1 MKQYLDLI
9 HPKPLTSLVEYLQGM
24 IKGRLWLKVLIGMAL
39 GLVTGVI
46 LSPQTGFVDKDTADI
61 VGSWLAMPGHL
72 FLGLIQM
79 IVVPLILAS
88 VIRGLASSDDI
99 DQLKKV
105 GIRLVI
111 YFLLTTSL
119 AIMIGISVSTFI
131 GPGHYI
137 DADYAQVTVEPED
150 VVTDNDE
157 APDSPAVE
165 TIPDIV
171 VSLIPE
177 NPLGSMVE
185 REMLHVVLFAVII
198 GLALVSMPPGRSQ
211 PILSLMGSL
220 QEVCMTV
227 VRWAMLLAPLAVF
240 GLLAQ
245 ITIEIGLDAL
255 LGMSVYVGTV
265 ILGLLLMIVA
275 YLIIGA
281 LVARNNP
288 IRFLAA
294 VREVQL
300 LAFSTSSS
308 AAVMPLSMQTAE
320 DKLGVRPS
328 ISQFLIPL
336 GASINMDGTALYQAA
351 ATVFLAQVFNIELG
365 LPALLLILVTTVGAS
380 IGSPATPGVGIVI
393 LAMVLDSVGIPASG
407 IALIIGVD
415 RILDMSRTAVN
426 VTGDLTACLVMDR
439 WVGGS
444 RTAEEERLDELE
456 RDKRRSC
463 EDEDV
468 ICDDLTPAQEG

>member
-1 MKQYLDLI
+1 MKQYLEMI
-9 HPKPLTSLVEYLQGM
+9 HPKPLTGLVVYLQEM
-24 IKGRLWLKVLIGMAL
+24 IKGRLWLKIIIAMIA
-39 GLVTGVI
+39 GLVTGII
-46 LSPQTGFVDKDTADI
+46 LSPQTGLISRDTGELI
-61 VGSWLAMPGHL
+61 GSWLAIPGNI

-79 IVVPLILAS
+79 IVVPLIFAS
-88 VIRGLASSDDI
+88 VIRGLASSDDL

-111 YFLLTTSL
+111 YFLITTSI
-119 AIMIGISVSTFI
+119 AIIIGLSVSTI
-131 GPGHYI
+131 IMPGNYI
-137 DADYAQVTVEPED
+137 DTTSVEIQVD
-150 VVTDNDE
+150 VDE
-157 APDSPAVE
+157 LTENGNEEPDSPGS
-165 TIPDIV
+165 TGLPDV
-171 VSLIPE
+171 FVSLIPQ
-177 NPLGSMVE
+177 NPLGAMVE
-185 REMLHVVLFAVII
+185 REMLQVVLFAIFI
-198 GLALVSMPPGRSQ
+198 GLALVAMPPKQAQ

-227 VRWAMLLAPLAVF
+227 VRWAMHIAPYAVF

-245 ITIEIGLDAL
+245 ITIKVGLDAL
-255 LGMSVYVGTV
+255 LGMAVYVGTV
-265 ILGLLLMIVA
+265 ILGLLLMVLV
-275 YLIIGA
+275 YLLIAI
-281 LVARNNP
+281 
-288 IRFLAA
+288 FLARQNPLNFLKA

-320 DKLGVRPS
+320 EKLGVRPS

-351 ATVFLAQVFNIELG
+351 ATVFLAQVYNVELG

-393 LAMVLDSVGIPASG
+393 LAMVLSSVGIPASG
-407 IALIIGVD
+407 VALIIGVD

-439 WVGGS
+439 WIGGEKPAADEE
-444 RTAEEERLDELE
+444 AEESERKE
-456 RDKRRSC
+456 R
-463 EDEDV
+463 
-468 ICDDLTPAQEG
+468 

>member
-1 MKQYLDLI
+1 MKQYLEMI
-9 HPKPLTSLVEYLQGM
+9 HPKPLTGLVSYLQGM
-24 IKGRLWLKVLIGMAL
+24 IKGRLWLKIVFAMIAGLI
-39 GLVTGVI
+39 TGI
-46 LSPQTGFVDKDTADI
+46 IFSPQTGLITRETSEVL
-61 VGSWLAMPGHL
+61 GSWLAIPGNI

-79 IVVPLILAS
+79 IVVPLIFAS
-88 VIRGLASSDDI
+88 VIRGLASSDDL
-99 DQLKKV
+99 DQLKKI

-111 YFLLTTSL
+111 YFLITTSI
-119 AIMIGISVSTFI
+119 AIIIGLSVSTI
-131 GPGHYI
+131 IKPGNYI
-137 DADYAQVTVEPED
+137 DSGYAEAQIDVEELIANGDEVPDTPGGTDLPEA
-150 VVTDNDE
+150 VVGI
-157 APDSPAVE
+157 
-165 TIPDIV
+165 IPQ
-171 VSLIPE
+171 

-185 REMLHVVLFAVII
+185 SEMLQVVLFAIFI
-198 GLALVSMPPGRSQ
+198 GLALVAMPPKQAQ

-227 VRWAMLLAPLAVF
+227 VRWAMYLAPLAVF

-245 ITIEIGLDAL
+245 ITMKVGLDAL
-255 LGMSVYVGTV
+255 LGMAVYVGTV
-265 ILGLLLMIVA
+265 ILGLLLMILV
-275 YLIIGA
+275 YLLIVS
-281 LVARNNP
+281 LFARYNP
-288 IRFLAA
+288 LSFLSA

-308 AAVMPLSMQTAE
+308 AAVMPLSMKTAE

-351 ATVFLAQVFNIELG
+351 ATVFLAQVYNVELG

-393 LAMVLDSVGIPASG
+393 LAMVLSSVGIPASG
-407 IALIIGVD
+407 VALIIGVD

-439 WVGGS
+439 WVGGK
-444 RTAEEERLDELE
+444 RTAEEERADELKRNE
-456 RDKRRSC
+456 KRDC
-463 EDEDV
+463 DDEDV
-468 ICDDLTPAQEG
+468 ICDEL

>member
-1 MKQYLDLI
+1 MKQYLEMI
-9 HPKPLTSLVEYLQGM
+9 HPKPLTGLVRHLQVL
-24 IKGRLWLKVLIGMAL
+24 IKGRLWLKILVAMAL
-39 GLVTGVI
+39 GLATGVL
-46 LSPQTGFVDKDTADI
+46 LSPQTGLLDQATAEM
-61 VGSWLAMPGHL
+61 VGSWLAIPGNL

-79 IVVPLILAS
+79 IVVPLIFAS
-88 VIRGLASSDDI
+88 VIRGLASSDDL

-105 GIRLVI
+105 GLRLVI
-111 YFLLTTSL
+111 YFLLTTSI
-119 AIMIGISVSTFI
+119 AITIGLGVSTII

-137 DADYAQVTVEPED
+137 DADYAEVTVDPVD
-150 VVTDNDE
+150 LVTENGD
-157 APDSPAVE
+157 APDSPE
-165 TIPDIV
+165 MGTLPEIV
-171 VSLIPE
+171 VGLVPE
-177 NPLGSMVE
+177 NPLGAMVE
-185 REMLHVVLFAVII
+185 REMLQVVLFAVII
-198 GLALVSMPPGRSQ
+198 GLALVAMPPKQAQ
-211 PILSLMGSL
+211 PILGLLGSL

-245 ITIEIGLDAL
+245 ITIKVGLDAL
-255 LGMSVYVGTV
+255 MGMGVYVGTV
-265 ILGLLLMIVA
+265 LLGLILMIVV
-275 YLIIGA
+275 YLLLVT
-281 LVARNNP
+281 LVARHSP
-288 IRFLAA
+288 WRFLSA

-320 DKLGVRPS
+320 EKLGVRPS

-351 ATVFLAQVFNIELG
+351 ATVFLAQVYNIELG

-393 LAMVLDSVGIPASG
+393 LAMVLNSVGIPASG

-426 VTGDLTACLVMDR
+426 VTGDLTACMVMDR
-439 WVGGS
+439 WIGGRKS
-444 RTAEEERLDELE
+444 AEEEKQEEAE
-456 RDKRRSC
+456 RENRREC
-463 EDEDV
+463 DGVDV
-468 ICDDLTPAQEG
+468 ICDED

>member
-1 MKQYLDLI
+1 MKQYLEMI
-9 HPKPLTSLVEYLQGM
+9 HPKPLTGLMRHLQGM
-24 IKGRLWLKVLIGMAL
+24 IQGKLWLKIIIAMFAGLI
-39 GLVTGVI
+39 TGII
-46 LSPQTGFVDKDTADI
+46 LSPQTGLIAKDTGMLI
-61 VGSWLAMPGHL
+61 GSWLAIPGNI

-79 IVVPLILAS
+79 IVVPLIFAS
-88 VIRGLASSDDI
+88 VIRGLASSDDL
-99 DQLKKV
+99 DQLKKI

-111 YFLLTTSL
+111 YFLITTSI
-119 AIMIGISVSTFI
+119 AIIIGLSVSI
-131 GPGHYI
+131 IIEPGNYI
-137 DADYAQVTVEPED
+137 DTGFAEVD
-150 VVTDNDE
+150 VDTEELIGNGE
-157 APDSPAVE
+157 EGPDSPDAVGLPE
-165 TIPDIV
+165 VV
-171 VSLIPE
+171 VSLIPQ

-185 REMLHVVLFAVII
+185 REMLQVVFFAIFI
-198 GLALVSMPPGRSQ
+198 GLALVAMPPKQAQ

-227 VRWAMLLAPLAVF
+227 VRWAMYLAPFAVF

-245 ITIEIGLDAL
+245 ITIKVGLDAL
-255 LGMSVYVGTV
+255 LGMAVYVGTV
-265 ILGLLLMIVA
+265 ILGLLLMIIV
-275 YLIIGA
+275 YLLFVSFI
-281 LVARNNP
+281 ARHNP
-288 IRFLAA
+288 LHFLSA

-320 DKLGVRPS
+320 EKLGVRPS

-351 ATVFLAQVFNIELG
+351 ATVFLAQVYNVELG

-393 LAMVLDSVGIPASG
+393 LAMVLSSVGIPASG
-407 IALIIGVD
+407 VALIIGVD

-439 WVGGS
+439 WVGGK
-444 RTAEEERLDELE
+444 RTAEEERQEE
-456 RDKRRSC
+456 MKRNEKRTC
-463 EDEDV
+463 DDEDV
-468 ICDDLTPAQEG
+468 VCDEIEG